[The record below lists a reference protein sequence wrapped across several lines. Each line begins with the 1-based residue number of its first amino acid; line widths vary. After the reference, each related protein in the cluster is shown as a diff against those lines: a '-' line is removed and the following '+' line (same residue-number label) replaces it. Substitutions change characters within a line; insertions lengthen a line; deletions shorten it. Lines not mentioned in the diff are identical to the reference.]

1 MSSSEPPP
9 ITGIDRER
17 VSAWL
22 VEHIDDAAAPFEFSL
37 IAGGRSNLTFLVTD
51 AGGNRFVLRRPP
63 TGAILATAHDM
74 AREYR
79 IIAAVGTTNV
89 PVPPA
94 LGLCTDETVNGA
106 PFYVMGH
113 VDGVV
118 LDSPTRAATMSV
130 DRRRAASEHLID
142 VLADL
147 HAVDVDAVG
156 LGDLAKRTGYVERQV
171 RRWTSQW
178 EHSKTRE
185 LPAIDEVALRLAER
199 IPEQH
204 GVVIAHGDY
213 RFGNCLT
220 DTSAGRIAAV
230 LDWELC
236 TLGDPL
242 ADVGYLGV
250 YWSDPGE
257 PNRRPNDPTGLEGFA
272 PYAELLDR
280 YASRTGRDL
289 SEIPYYVAFS
299 SWRLAVISE
308 GVYARYLHGAM
319 GDQTPDDEMLA
330 GLKAGTEILAE
341 SALDELRRLA

>member
-1 MSSSEPPP
+1 MPK
-9 ITGIDRER
+9 

-22 VEHIDDAAAPFEFSL
+22 AANVAGAEPPFEFEL

-51 AGGNRFVLRRPP
+51 ANGVRRVLRRPP
-63 TGAILATAHDM
+63 LGHVLATAHDM
-74 AREYR
+74 AREHR
-79 IIAAVGTTNV
+79 IIAAVGTTDV
-89 PVPPA
+89 PVAPA
-94 LGLCTDETVNGA
+94 LGLCEDPEVNGA
-106 PFYVMGH
+106 PFYVMGF

-118 LDSPTRAATMSV
+118 LDSADKAALLAPEL
-130 DRRRAASEHLID
+130 RPAAAHHLID

-156 LGDLAKRTGYVERQV
+156 LGDLARREGYIERQLK
-171 RRWTSQW
+171 RWTTQW

-185 LPAIDEVALRLAER
+185 LPAIDEVAERLAR
-199 IPEQH
+199 RVPPQQ

-220 DTSAGRIAAV
+220 DVSVGRIAAV

-250 YWSDPGE
+250 YWDDGLAQMVV
-257 PNRRPNDPTGLEGFA
+257 RTNDPTPAGGFP
-272 PYAELLDR
+272 PYRELIER
-280 YASRTGRDL
+280 YAARTGRDL
-289 SEIPYYVAFS
+289 SSIDYYVAFS
-299 SWRLAVISE
+299 CWRLAVISE

-319 GDQTPDDEMLA
+319 GDQRLDLA
-330 GLKAGTEILAE
+330 PMKAGPELLAE
-341 SALDELRRLA
+341 RALDAVRRLGS